1 MALGAEG
8 GAIRQLIMRRGL
20 MVTGVGLA
28 IGLAGAASLS
38 RLMSS
43 VHFQVSPFD
52 PGVLAGAM
60 VVMALIGATAAY
72 LPARRATSADPV
84 ATLRG

>member
-1 MALGAEG
+1 MRGAHVAARGTPMARLC
-8 GAIRQLIMRRGL
+8 
-20 MVTGVGLA
+20 
-28 IGLAGAASLS
+28 S

-43 VHFQVSPFD
+43 VLFQVSPFD
-52 PGVLAGAM
+52 PSVLAGAM
-60 VVMALIGATAAY
+60 VVMTLIGAAAAY